1 MNRVPDSQVK
11 LIQELSK
18 EVETGG
24 PHVGPK
30 KYSITRTRGDYKVTL
45 EVVSERPVSK
55 AALITYSDT
64 LIPTWLFNKLD

>member
-1 MNRVPDSQVK
+1 MK
-11 LIQELSK
+11 SK
-18 EVETGG
+18 SIGNAAFDFWISHPEAGG
-24 PHVGPK
+24 PSVRPK
-30 KYSITRTRGDYKVTL
+30 KYSITRTRGGYKVTL